1 MTKPV
6 FQVDIATTA
15 QSSLDACVP
24 LALTA
29 DAGCFHNAQNLRM
42 PMGIYNISTTRVCD
56 KLIRLCRGLETY
68 FKAFKSLD
76 EMEKSDEMMQEV
88 VDYIEL
94 SLYAAAEHVDDVE
107 SIASGFFKN
116 RMQRDKHVAYR
127 RFVTEL
133 KKNKRLVSA
142 AANAMKHQQA
152 RIRLFS
158 MEFAHGA
165 SSGCLHGYFIEGV
178 ESGAVGPSSTFH
190 KGQNVFSITTLVWE
204 IIVFLLSCSRDLA
217 IFLNDVATQITGPPA
232 STQFPMFSKAVAS
245 AARLPTYTF
254 GEEHPFS
261 RVTLHLRSDDGNGNQ
276 LELGLYGSIKRGWSK
291 TARASFARHV
301 SRFAG
306 DGKTKSFRLVQ
317 PKTVVLHHWD

>member
-1 MTKPV
+1 
-6 FQVDIATTA
+6 
-15 QSSLDACVP
+15 
-24 LALTA
+24 
-29 DAGCFHNAQNLRM
+29 M

-56 KLIRLCRGLETY
+56 KLIRLCQGLETY

-76 EMEKSDEMMQEV
+76 EMGKSDEMMQEI
-88 VDYIEL
+88 VDYLEL
-94 SLYAAAEHVDDVE
+94 SLYAAAEHVDDIE

-116 RMQRDKHVAYR
+116 RALRDKQVAYR
-127 RFVTEL
+127 RFSAEI
-133 KKNKRLVSA
+133 KKNKRFVSA

-158 MEFAHGA
+158 MEFAHGG

-190 KGQNVFSITTLVWE
+190 KAQDVFSITTLVWE
-204 IIVFLLSCSRDLA
+204 VIVFLLNCSRDLA
-217 IFLNDVATQITGPPA
+217 IFLNEVATRIMGPPTGTEF
-232 STQFPMFSKAVAS
+232 SMFSRAVVS
-245 AARLPTYTF
+245 AARLPNYTF

-261 RVTLHLRSDDGNGNQ
+261 RVTLHIRSADGNAKP
-276 LELGLYGSIKRGWSK
+276 LESGLYGSIRHGWSK
-291 TARASFARHV
+291 TAQASFGQYV

-306 DGKTKSFRLVQ
+306 DGKTKSFRFAQ